1 MRNKIANLYN
11 DVLAPVAAT
20 QDALVEQLQYMRETD
35 TLSYNKIM
43 DNMKYGRDW
52 NTLKKKKQEE
62 KMKKKQ
68 G

>member
-43 DNMKYGRDW
+43 DNMKYGRD
-52 NTLKKKKQEE
+52 
-62 KMKKKQ
+62 
-68 G
+68 